1 VNFFSGGLAA
11 WRLKI
16 FDAVGAVGSR
26 KGLPYCNT
34 HCGRATGCA
43 QLQLV
48 PLDRVFRG
56 HSIDVGFVGFG
67 PLFVG
72 RSAKRFFF
80 FDPDKNSILKERR

>member
-56 HSIDVGFVGFG
+56 HSIDAHFSLG
-67 PLFVG
+67 G
-72 RSAKRFFF
+72 RRSVFFF
-80 FDPDKNSILKERR
+80 SILIKIVF